1 MKKIKS
7 KEKIN
12 VTYDTLSIKQIE
24 SQLKSEKY
32 KEKYLK
38 LLKSTIYGLIIVAAV
53 ASILATLIM
62 PVLEVNTSSMK
73 PTFNENDIVLALKT
87 KNIKTGDVIAF
98 YHGNKILVKR
108 VIASSG
114 NYVDIDEEGNV
125 YINGYIIN
133 EPYVKEKL
141 LGETDVEFPYQVPE
155 GAYFVLSDDRSS
167 SIDSRNSEIG
177 CALEENVIGKILI
190 KVWPLK

>member
-24 SQLKSEKY
+24 LQLKSEKY

-38 LLKSTIYGLIIVAAV
+38 LLKSTVYGLIIVAAV

-133 EPYVKEKL
+133 EPYVKEKI

>member
-155 GAYFVLSDDRSS
+155 GAYFVLSDERSS

>member
-38 LLKSTIYGLIIVAAV
+38 LLKSTVYGLIIVAAV

-87 KNIKTGDVIAF
+87 KNIKAGDVIAF

-133 EPYVKEKL
+133 EPYVKEKI

-177 CALEENVIGKILI
+177 CALEENIIGKILI

>member
-38 LLKSTIYGLIIVAAV
+38 LLKSTVYGLIIVAAV

-155 GAYFVLSDDRSS
+155 GAYFVLSDERSS

>member
-1 MKKIKS
+1 
-7 KEKIN
+7 
-12 VTYDTLSIKQIE
+12 
-24 SQLKSEKY
+24 
-32 KEKYLK
+32 
-38 LLKSTIYGLIIVAAV
+38 
-53 ASILATLIM
+53 
-62 PVLEVNTSSMK
+62 MK

-133 EPYVKEKL
+133 EPYVKEKI

>member
-38 LLKSTIYGLIIVAAV
+38 LLKSTVYGLIIVAAV